1 LGEYQVNGAP
11 AFAGVTTRLLAACAL
26 SAQAAVFLLPGDACA
41 QARLDPAANLQK
53 RANGVL
59 VLMGYTVVPNVTT
72 GSLAIKDP
80 GALNPDLKMASL
92 GGGFTWEPT
101 PLYFEGTASATRYD
115 PSFAVSGGPDASV
128 SAKWK
133 TTAATGGVG
142 WDFPIAAELK
152 LRPIF
157 NVSAGRLESD
167 AGDIPGSET
176 DKQLAFLRSGSL
188 NVGGVGASLM
198 LDYEHYRPE
207 GEIDAELRYTDMRLS
222 SRSGTSEAVDG
233 RVAARSLG
241 LWTRYRAPTGLT
253 AFDRPLR
260 YVLEYAATR
269 FLGDLD
275 GAIGFNALNSFGVGL
290 EVDSSKY
297 DAFVT
302 RTRLVARYVVGNHV
316 SGWSLGLGI
325 SF

>member
-1 LGEYQVNGAP
+1 LGEYQVGRVA
-11 AFAGVTTRLLAACAL
+11 RQCLAACAL
-26 SAQAAVFLLPGDACA
+26 AAQAVVFLLPADARA

-80 GALNPDLKMASL
+80 GALNPDLEMASL
-92 GGGFTWEPT
+92 GGGFVWEPT

-115 PSFAVSGGPDASV
+115 PGFAVSGGSEASV
-128 SAKWK
+128 SAKWNA
-133 TTAATGGVG
+133 TAATGGIG
-142 WDFPIAAELK
+142 WDFPVAGEFK

-157 NVSAGRLESD
+157 NVSVGRLESD
-167 AGDIPGSET
+167 ASSVSGSET

-233 RVAARSLG
+233 RVSARSIG
-241 LWTRYRAPTGLT
+241 FWSRYRAPTGL
-253 AFDRPLR
+253 AALDRPLR
-260 YVLEYAATR
+260 YVLEYAVTR
-269 FLGDLD
+269 FMGDLD
-275 GAIGFNALNSFGVGL
+275 GAIGFNVLNSFGVGL

-297 DAFVT
+297 DVFAT

>member
-1 LGEYQVNGAP
+1 LQYP
-11 AFAGVTTRLLAACAL
+11 AACAFL
-26 SAQAAVFLLPGDACA
+26 AQAVLLLLPADVAA
-41 QARLDPAANLQK
+41 QMRLDPAANLQK

-80 GALNPDLKMASL
+80 GALDPNLRMASL
-92 GGGFTWEPT
+92 GGGFTWQPT
-101 PLYFEGTASATRYD
+101 PLYVEGTVSATRYD
-115 PSFAVSGGPDASV
+115 PSFAVSGGQDAALA
-128 SAKWK
+128 AKWS
-133 TTAATGGVG
+133 TVAATGGIG

-152 LRPIF
+152 FRPIL
-157 NVSAGRLESD
+157 NLSMGRLESE
-167 AGDIPGSET
+167 APGVPEGET
-176 DKQLAFLRSGSL
+176 DRQAVFLRRGSL

-207 GEIDAELRYTDMRLS
+207 GEVDAELRYADMRLS

-233 RVAARSLG
+233 RAHARSLG

-253 AFDRPLR
+253 AFERPVR
-260 YVLEYAATR
+260 YVLEYAVTR
-269 FLGDLD
+269 FMGDLD
-275 GAIGFNALNSFGVGL
+275 GTIGFNVLNSLGAGL
-290 EVDSSKY
+290 EVDSSRY
-297 DAFVT
+297 DVFVT

-325 SF
+325 TF